1 MLAASVA
8 LICAT
13 VPVRVTKS
21 LPLPPMPALLS
32 PPTTLFATV
41 SVPLSTDSVVVM
53 LPLASGSLI
62 AMPLIAVPT
71 PSVALTGVVGTVLL
85 ASSTAVTLIVTVAE
99 AEVSSPPLAVPPLFC
114 TANENVAAGVP
125 ELLAAGV

>member
-13 VPVRVTKS
+13 VPVRVTEP

-41 SVPLSTDSVVVM
+41 SVPLSTESVVVT

-71 PSVALTGVVGTVLL
+71 PSVALTGVVGTMLL
-85 ASSTAVTLIVTVAE
+85 ASLISVTLIATVLVA
-99 AEVSSPPLAVPPLFC
+99 VNAVPWSC
-114 TANENVAAGVP
+114 VATVNVSLVWSP
-125 ELLAAGV
+125 CSR